1 MASVVPDS
9 RTWDRLK
16 ALLDRVKINTD
27 IPKGRIHLENEAFSV
42 LIIISTLRRKK
53 GVDKRVIALEAT
65 PKLEE
70 YKEMSFGEVALGLQ
84 NGETSYPPK
93 HFSHGGRVSR
103 KVRAGMYITIF
114 QRPGT

>member
-9 RTWDRLK
+9 RTWDRLR
-16 ALLDRVKINTD
+16 ALLDGVKINTET
-27 IPKGRIHLENEAFSV
+27 PESRIHLENEAFSV

-70 YKEMSFGEVALGLQ
+70 HKEMSFREAALGLQ
-84 NGETSYPPK
+84 NGETSYLPK
-93 HFSHGGRVSR
+93 RFSYGGRVSL